1 MKCLSEERLIEL
13 IEDAS
18 AQPAEEHHLASCPS
32 CSQALDELRQDSA
45 LLTEFRPASAPSQ
58 PIPTLT
64 FGDYEKC
71 REIACGAMSRVYL
84 GFAPDG
90 RQVAIKVC
98 RDQALLDSFS
108 NEIKMLQ
115 RCQSAGVPHI
125 LPLLDARLDHLPA
138 FIVTPY
144 FAAGNLS
151 RALQS
156 RPPQDIPVLPFALA
170 LGSCLAALAELGI
183 IHGDLKASNILID
196 AAGLPCLADL
206 GGAHR
211 IATPGQSSTLSVQGL
226 GHMSLI
232 SMSPEQ
238 ARGQT
243 LSPASDVFSFGI
255 ILYQLACGRH
265 PFDGGTSWEMAA
277 KILSEAAPDPR
288 PWLKPELRGRFAALL
303 EACLQKDPAQRP
315 TAQKI
320 VLDLPQILKPLALPT
335 RRLMPSNAQNTAAL
349 SRPAKVSRSQWLKIA
364 LAIALMIALM
374 SFAAR
379 LSQQDH
385 ETAKEQALALA
396 KSSTKTVSDNTSS
409 ENSSRKAAVVKSPLA
424 AKIPKRKLS
433 LGISTFDKGSFSPS
447 PEESENYENA
457 VLSMFMYDLASCHYL
472 YQNTDLNKDE
482 VKVYASIIVRKAK
495 IKNDKALT
503 DNEKD
508 LALSALEMD
517 VITVL
522 GETNY
527 QILNNYREDY
537 EGHKVLALLATEF
550 DGSTSDIKK
559 RFVRDFTEAIEN
571 LHLDRTDDKK
581 YFSKDLWDNLITKS
595 SVYLNDNEMK
605 AIESLEKFILKANKK
620 NMPAILSGVD

>member
-13 IEDAS
+13 IEDGAPES
-18 AQPAEEHHLASCPS
+18 LEEEHLAACHA
-32 CSQALDELRQDSA
+32 CSQTLQELRQGSE
-45 LLTEFRPASAPSQ
+45 LLSEFRPAAAPSQ

-84 GFAPDG
+84 SRAPDG
-90 RQVAIKVC
+90 RQVAVKVC

-156 RPPQDIPVLPFALA
+156 RPPQDIPVLPFAMALA
-170 LGSCLAALAELGI
+170 RSLAALAELGI
-183 IHGDLKASNILID
+183 VHGDLKASNILID
-196 AAGLPCLADL
+196 AAGIPCLADL
-206 GGAHR
+206 GGAR
-211 IATPGQSSTLSVQGL
+211 RVVTPGQSSTLSVQGL

-238 ARGQT
+238 ARGQS

-303 EACLQKDPAQRP
+303 EACLSKDPAQRP
-315 TAQKI
+315 TARKI
-320 VLDLPQILKPLALPT
+320 VADLPHILRPLDTLSRVSKAMKTPGAPLAKST
-335 RRLMPSNAQNTAAL
+335 KAKPSRKVAL
-349 SRPAKVSRSQWLKIA
+349 IL
-364 LAIALMIALM
+364 
-374 SFAAR
+374 
-379 LSQQDH
+379 
-385 ETAKEQALALA
+385 ALALLVALISYAASFHSGKNSAPA
-396 KSSTKTVSDNTSS
+396 KEGASVADKLVGTIKTDGGT
-409 ENSSRKAAVVKSPLA
+409 EAPRLQKSPEAKTAFKARPRSSA
-424 AKIPKRKLS
+424 AAP
-433 LGISTFDKGSFSPS
+433 FPADKGRFEPS
-447 PEESENYENA
+447 PEESENFENA

-472 YQNTDLNKDE
+472 YQNTELSKDE
-482 VKVYASIIVRKAK
+482 LKAYATIVIKKSK
-495 IKNDKALT
+495 IKSD
-503 DNEKD
+503 KD
-508 LALSALEMD
+508 LSEIQKSEAIHSLELD
-517 VITVL
+517 VIAVL
-522 GETNY
+522 GESNY
-527 QILNNYREDY
+527 QILNNYRENY
-537 EGHKVLALLATEF
+537 EGHKVLSLLDIEF
-550 DGSTSDIKK
+550 ADTDNEKK
-559 RFVRDFTEAIEN
+559 QRFVRDVTDEIAQ
-571 LHLDRTDDKK
+571 LRLDRSDDRK
-581 YFSKDLWDNLITKS
+581 YFSKELWDKLINKS
-595 SVYLNDNEMK
+595 RIYMNDDEIK
-605 AIESLEKFILKANKK
+605 ALDSLGQSILKANRKTI
-620 NMPAILSGVD
+620 PAVLTGED